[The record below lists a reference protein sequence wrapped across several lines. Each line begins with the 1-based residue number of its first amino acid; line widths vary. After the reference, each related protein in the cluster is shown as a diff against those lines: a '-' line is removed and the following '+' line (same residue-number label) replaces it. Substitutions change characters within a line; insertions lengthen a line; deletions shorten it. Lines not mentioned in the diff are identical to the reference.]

1 MDQKRQLDKK
11 RFDETDNQGG
21 GGMTPMDFHELKTM
35 TVAQLRGVAK
45 EVEGL
50 TGSSQM
56 RKDAL
61 LKDICKHL
69 RLDMHEHHEVVGVDK
84 ASIKKRIRELKTE
97 RDTAIMIHNHQDLKD
112 VRRQIHKLKRKI
124 HQATV

>member
-1 MDQKRQLDKK
+1 
-11 RFDETDNQGG
+11 
-21 GGMTPMDFHELKTM
+21 MDFHELKTM

-45 EVEGL
+45 GIEGL

-61 LKDICKHL
+61 LKELCQHL
-69 RLDMHEHHEVVGVDK
+69 KLDMHEHHEVVGVDK
-84 ASIKKRIRELKTE
+84 ASIKQRIRELKMQ
-97 RDTAIMIHNHQDLKD
+97 RDTAITIHNHQELKD